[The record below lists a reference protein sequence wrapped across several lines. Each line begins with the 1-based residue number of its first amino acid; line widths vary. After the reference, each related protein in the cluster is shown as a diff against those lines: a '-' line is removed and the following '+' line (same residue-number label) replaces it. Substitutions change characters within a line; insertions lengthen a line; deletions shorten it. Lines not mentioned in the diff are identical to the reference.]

1 MKLRIMAILPII
13 TGTLLMISAN
23 VCLSQQAR
31 INQGN
36 LIKSSESLNYIGVGA
51 TTSGLAAYSKFALS
65 DQFSLRPML
74 LFDDFDED
82 FNGIVIVPI
91 TYDFNQLGGGVTPFA
106 GIGGATS
113 TRDFDVGLELTTG
126 VDYQISRRFTLT
138 GLFNVQLFGDNDID
152 AIFGLGYNF

>member
-1 MKLRIMAILPII
+1 MLPII
-13 TGTLLMISAN
+13 TSTLLIINAN
-23 VCLSQQAR
+23 ICLSQQAR
-31 INQGN
+31 INQD
-36 LIKSSESLNYIGVGA
+36 SSTNSPNYIGVGA

-82 FNGIVIVPI
+82 FNGIVIVPV
-91 TYDFNQLGGGVTPFA
+91 TYDFNQVGSGVTPFA

-113 TRDFDVGLELTTG
+113 TSDFDVGLELTTG
-126 VDYQISRRFTLT
+126 VDYQISRRFTAT

-152 AIFGLGYNF
+152 AIFGLGFNF